1 MFAWL
6 EGPGKAFQQP
16 LKGSTNYLSAY
27 DRQGNLRRAKRAG
40 RDSPNDAEARAQE
53 KKDGLDEEEQ
63 ESRAEAR
70 AADKAELE
78 ERGGI
83 PREGMS
89 DMHPYPLNQAF
100 RSEAVLPEEMR
111 ESIWFQVVRKG
122 LDVETVSGAY
132 GVDMRRVAA
141 VARMKSIEK
150 QWVEEVSSLLYLSL
164 TSTRPAAFDD
174 EYIQNSISLEDQ
186 THGYKIL
193 ACEPL

>member
-6 EGPGKAFQQP
+6 DGPGKAFQSP

-40 RDSPNDAEARAQE
+40 RDSPNDAEARAQD
-53 KKDGLDEEEQ
+53 KKNGLDEEEM

-70 AADKAELE
+70 AADQAELE

-83 PREGMS
+83 PKEGLS

-100 RSEAVLPEEMR
+100 RSQPVLPEEMR
-111 ESIWFQVVRKG
+111 ESIWYQIARKG
-122 LDVETVSGAY
+122 ADVEIVSAAY

-141 VARMKSIEK
+141 VVRMKTIEK
-150 QWVEEVSSLLYLSL
+150 QWVAEVSS
-164 TSTRPAAFDD
+164 
-174 EYIQNSISLEDQ
+174 
-186 THGYKIL
+186 H
-193 ACEPL
+193 